1 MQQSSTER
9 WRKRGGETEQR
20 NTSAGQDTGEGG
32 GQKRINDFT
41 AMFEKGKC
49 MVSAEMW
56 SDLQVPWCFP
66 FMCRADYQVI
76 FSGKNELTDALR

>member
-1 MQQSSTER
+1 MER
-9 WRKRGGETEQR
+9 QNRGISLQGRIQEREV
-20 NTSAGQDTGEGG
+20 GK
-32 GQKRINDFT
+32 KRINDFT

-49 MVSAEMW
+49 MVSVEMW